1 MLQLAVTPHME
12 VANKVVFVSS
22 SLWHWVRTT
31 SVQTN
36 LRGSQAPA
44 PSHTGRCTSY
54 EGLDRGCA
62 DFPLIRQMS
71 PAAPPWCCLRVKMRR
86 THVEHNESGLPTKAD
101 SDSSIA
107 DVAEGPRLCK
117 NSYI

>member
-71 PAAPPWCCLRVKMRR
+71 PAAPPWCCLRVMNVDFVMSAARPLCLQER
-86 THVEHNESGLPTKAD
+86 P
-101 SDSSIA
+101 SS
-107 DVAEGPRLCK
+107 RHCWTSQK
-117 NSYI
+117 RQQRK